1 MERKIY
7 INYTELIKVCSNE
20 RMASLYKAMYQ
31 YDHS

>member
-7 INYTELIKVCSNE
+7 INYTELIKVCSWE
-20 RMASLYKAMYQ
+20 QQTALHKTMYL